1 VSIETKNEQLSFL
14 KDEVNQHLIYLVNKY
29 QRAKSRAGTASTKN
43 RSSVRGG
50 GAKPY
55 RQKGTGN
62 ARRGTNRSPLRR
74 GGGVIFGPSPR
85 SFAISLNQESV
96 KIGILHALSANK
108 DKIQIMKLTKAEKKA
123 KDWRKF
129 FSDKT
134 KKVLVIADEYNT
146 SLSALINFSNVEIN
160 LVSDL
165 SVEWLCKSNT
175 IYVLDSAREK
185 LEEQYNV

>member
-1 VSIETKNEQLSFL
+1 MSIETKNEQLSFL